1 LYEVVPDIYAT
12 IEKEDM
18 NVGSNAGFFDLGD
31 QLIIF
36 DTFLNI
42 KAAKDLKQAAM
53 EITGKTASMI
63 VISHFHTD
71 HIIGLP
77 VFMSDEDHKP
87 MVVTAPYTQDIIER
101 ELEADIKEI
110 HELPESKMQEFRDQL
125 RNATTESERL
135 NAENTL
141 RFYDNIRNPEVKAV
155 IPNLTITDKLII
167 HGTKH
172 TVELINVGTAH
183 TTEDIIAYFSAEK
196 IVFMGDLLFSNR
208 DPWIGSGDPKKWVEF
223 MDEFSKNDIESYI
236 PGHGSIATKVEL
248 KLQTKYIRELMDL
261 VIQGKQESGSEPTII
276 TRTML
281 SEDFYKWNSPCYEW
295 NSNFLNT
302 AYWEKL
308 KN

>member
-1 LYEVVPDIYAT
+1 MNYNSPYFTLYEVVPDIYAA
-12 IEKEDM
+12 IEKENM

-31 QLIIF
+31 RIIIF

-42 KAAKDLKQAAM
+42 EAAKDLKQAAM
-53 EITGKTASMI
+53 EITGKPASMI

-77 VFMSDEDHKP
+77 AFMSDKDHKP
-87 MVVTAPYTQDIIER
+87 MVVTAPFTQDIMER

-110 HELPESKMQEFRDQL
+110 HGLPESKMQEFRDQL
-125 RNATTESERL
+125 ANAETETERL

-141 RFYDNIRNPEVKAV
+141 RFYNNIRHPEVTAV

-172 TVELINVGTAH
+172 TVELINIGTAH
-183 TTEDIIAYFSAEK
+183 TTEDIIAYFPTEK
-196 IVFMGDLLFSNR
+196 IVFMGDLLFSNH
-208 DPWIGSGDPKKWVEF
+208 DPWIGSGDPK
-223 MDEFSKNDIESYI
+223 
-236 PGHGSIATKVEL
+236 
-248 KLQTKYIRELMDL
+248 YIREMMDL
-261 VIQGKQESGSEPTII
+261 IIQGKKESGTEPAPIL
-276 TRTML
+276 RTML
-281 SEDFYKWNSPCYEW
+281 SEDFHKWNSPCFDW

-308 KN
+308 KK